1 MDVIII
7 ISPLII
13 GWILD
18 KLFGDPD
25 CIPHPVV
32 WFGKTIAFCE
42 RHFNKGENKNRKEG
56 YVRSS

>member
-32 WFGKTIAFCE
+32 WFGKTIAFVSGTSI
-42 RHFNKGENKNRKEG
+42 KGKTKNRKEG